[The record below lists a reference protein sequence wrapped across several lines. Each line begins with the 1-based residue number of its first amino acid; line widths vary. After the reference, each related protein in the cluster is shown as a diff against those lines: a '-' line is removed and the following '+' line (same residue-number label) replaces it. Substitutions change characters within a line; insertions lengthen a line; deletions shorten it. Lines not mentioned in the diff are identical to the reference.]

1 MKQEFTNSKQK
12 LRRVIPHNILGFKIV
27 CVYIELYNSGS
38 RNFSRMMKFL
48 PLFVPFPLTKVCLCV
63 LGLKKT
69 NCVFLKINIQQGGW
83 GVGGGG
89 CNHRNSPPLN
99 PPLTSENYRIC
110 FARMTDYAGKC
121 IRTFGNRDKGEDKYL
136 ACLSKNTRVAEPI
149 IGLEFHFW
157 WLQVHFRICI
167 SDIFCSISRNVSIS
181 MKEKWHGRSLFVNI
195 FKSF

>member
-69 NCVFLKINIQQGGW
+69 NCVFLKINIQQGG
-83 GVGGGG
+83 GGG

-99 PPLTSENYRIC
+99 PPLDFWKLSYLFCENDWLR
-110 FARMTDYAGKC
+110 

-167 SDIFCSISRNVSIS
+167 SALFCSISRNVSIS